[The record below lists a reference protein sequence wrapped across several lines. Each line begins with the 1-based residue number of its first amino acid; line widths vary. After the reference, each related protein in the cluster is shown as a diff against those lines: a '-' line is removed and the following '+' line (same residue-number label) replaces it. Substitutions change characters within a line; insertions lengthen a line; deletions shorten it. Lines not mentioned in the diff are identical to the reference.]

1 MVQHKMHKD
10 QQLLENNL
18 AEKLFLGKA
27 VFPWISLESWEKPIH
42 SCSGDHQPSG
52 LHQAELL
59 AHLPAGGGDDP
70 SLG

>member
-1 MVQHKMHKD
+1 MVQHKIHED

-18 AEKLFLGKA
+18 AEKLFLGKSC
-27 VFPWISLESWEKPIH
+27 FPLDFPGILGKPIH